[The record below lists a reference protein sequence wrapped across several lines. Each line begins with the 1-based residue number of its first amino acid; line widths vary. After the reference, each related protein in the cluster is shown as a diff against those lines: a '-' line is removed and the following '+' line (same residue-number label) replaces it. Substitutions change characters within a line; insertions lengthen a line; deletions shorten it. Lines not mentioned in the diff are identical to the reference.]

1 MPKTEVILTHN
12 VVGLGAE
19 SDHVKVAAGYAR
31 NYLFPHGLAIPLTQA
46 NKRQIE
52 ALKKRRVD
60 REAKELHTMTELATT
75 LSKLTLVVHVKTGE
89 DGKMFGSVTA
99 GTIADELRHQYDA
112 QLDKRKINLAHPIKT
127 LGEHEVPLHLHHDVD
142 CTLKVKVESSTPLS
156 PEVQAAL
163 AAQKASAAKQE
174 VGKEEGRPARGGGKG
189 DRRDRGDA
197 KGEGKG
203 DGRKTVE
210 KAGKPE
216 KGDKAEKA
224 AKSEKADKKPKA
236 KGKE

>member
-163 AAQKASAAKQE
+163 AAQKATAAKQE
-174 VGKEEGRPARGGGKG
+174 AGKEEGRPARGGGKG
-189 DRRDRGDA
+189 DRRE
-197 KGEGKG
+197 KGEG
-203 DGRKTVE
+203 RKTGERAEKPGKGEKAE
-210 KAGKPE
+210 KAGKS
-216 KGDKAEKA
+216 D
-224 AKSEKADKKPKA
+224 KADKKPKA

>member
-174 VGKEEGRPARGGGKG
+174 AGKEEGRPARGGGKG
-189 DRRDRGDA
+189 DRRDRG
-197 KGEGKG
+197 EGKG
-203 DGRKTVE
+203 EGRKTVE

-224 AKSEKADKKPKA
+224 GKSDKAEKKPKA